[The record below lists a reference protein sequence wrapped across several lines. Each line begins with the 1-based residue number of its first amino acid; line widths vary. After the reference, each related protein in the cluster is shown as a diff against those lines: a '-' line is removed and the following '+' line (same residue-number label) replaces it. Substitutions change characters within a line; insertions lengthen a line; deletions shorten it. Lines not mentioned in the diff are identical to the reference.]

1 MPAWSNVAAAKS
13 SKPPRTI
20 TLEPSAFATSWHRR
34 PTSAVS
40 VGIRTIPMLD
50 IADARSAAA
59 QEALER
65 HTADGDVL
73 AVDAYHDALV
83 AWIVSRCTCDP
94 DDVHLELSLWDGMPQ
109 DSAKEGLTPAGMRT
123 IFDAYERLTIEQD
136 PSQVEATDDEIV
148 RLPDV
153 YAAAVAHLQG
163 DRLAR
168 VRRLVRFVL
177 DELESVTPDE

>member
-1 MPAWSNVAAAKS
+1 MPAWSNVVAQKGQT
-13 SKPPRTI
+13 PPRTI
-20 TLEPSAFATSWHRR
+20 TLDPSAFGDTWHRR
-34 PTSAVS
+34 PAKAIS
-40 VGIRTIPMLD
+40 VGIRTIGVLD

-59 QEALER
+59 QAALQR
-65 HTADGDVL
+65 HGEEGDIA
-73 AVDAYHDALV
+73 AVEAYHDELM
-83 AWIVSRCTCDP
+83 AWVVSRCTCDP
-94 DDVHLELSLWDGMPQ
+94 DDVHLELPLWDGMPQ